1 MRITQDE
8 LDELRQRYSLDSL
21 TALDLSAEGYPQ
33 SFKDYVRLSLRFN
46 KSTGKHGIIW
56 KLPDASFEMVID
68 NKIGSLVGD
77 SWYYKLDQQFV
88 ELKRSMLLMR

>member
-8 LDELRQRYSLDSL
+8 LDKLRQRYSLDSL
-21 TALDLSAEGYPQ
+21 TALDLSTQGYPQ
-33 SFKDYVRLSLRFN
+33 SFRDYIGLSLRFN
-46 KSTGKHGIIW
+46 KSTGKHGIVW
-56 KLPDASFEMVID
+56 KLPDSSFEMVID

-77 SWYYKLDQQFV
+77 SWYYKFDQQFV

>member
-1 MRITQDE
+1 MRITQEE

-21 TALDLSAEGYPQ
+21 TALDLSAEGHPQ

-46 KSTGKHGIIW
+46 KSTGKHGIVW
-56 KLPDASFEMVID
+56 KLPDSSFEMVID

-77 SWYYKLDQQFV
+77 SWYYKFDQQFV
-88 ELKRSMLLMR
+88 EVKRSMLLMR